1 MTLCMTLYMT
11 SRNHLFWQSIHSPI
25 FSMHTQPDN
34 ILIQVCRDG
43 DTLKLLDVGAARLVG
58 KGPPL
63 HSYETTSN
71 YEYTAPEVFQQDAR
85 VPATDIWSVTKI
97 YTTLP

>member
-1 MTLCMTLYMT
+1 
-11 SRNHLFWQSIHSPI
+11 
-25 FSMHTQPDN
+25 MHTQPDN

-43 DTLKLLDVGAARLVG
+43 DTLKLLDFGAARLVG

-71 YEYTAPEVFQQDAR
+71 YEYTAPEAFQQNTR
-85 VPATDIWSVTKI
+85 VPTTDIWWVTKVKCFFFFSFF
-97 YTTLP
+97 LHVL